1 MNDRQYERIGRTI
14 ATISYW
20 LYALKFIA
28 VVTVI
33 ALIPLYIFDKPLF
46 IAPII
51 GVVVFFIYRSIR
63 RAIFRLLYKL
73 SRM

>member
-1 MNDRQYERIGRTI
+1 MNDKQYERIGRTI

-20 LYALKFIA
+20 FYAIKFIL
-28 VVTVI
+28 VVTII
-33 ALIPLYIFDKPLF
+33 AGIPLFIFDKPLF

-51 GVVVFFIYRSIR
+51 GISVFLFYRGIR